1 MGIANT
7 QLQMTKSK
15 CQIKIAVILFI
26 GILFLNP
33 LKINSQ
39 NTVKIGV
46 AFPMFSESEDNTKK
60 QLGTEILDGIKF
72 ALTEYSKNAP
82 VKVTL
87 EVMDTKRDPVT
98 ANEVI
103 KGFGEDESIIGV
115 IGPVFSS
122 ELLEAANNGP
132 FFKMPIIS
140 PTATGD
146 ELASNYN
153 YVFQLNPSYEV
164 RGKLMAD
171 YLIKKNGL
179 KNFAIISEETYGD
192 NFRKHFEDEV
202 KTMGG
207 KVVITQTYAKDP
219 QSITD
224 QINAI
229 IRYIKENDL
238 FINAANLNLT
248 QKQKLESSG
257 VRWSLIDSSVSMNMD
272 VSIYYM
278 FGKNAKKMVDTM
290 NIKPYKLKPEA
301 TKFIQGLIDAI
312 YIPIANP
319 NEINVIVPQ
328 LFSDGLSM
336 FIAGT
341 GDWNNE
347 KTLEENKVYLKNVI
361 FESEYYPDNNNP
373 EFTALKENVKKSK
386 YKISKN
392 FLFGY
397 DTGKLI
403 FKLIGDGAKTREQL
417 NTALKNLVNYDA
429 IKSKISLDYHGI
441 NSELNILR
449 YDNGI
454 NLVET
459 YKLSK

>member
-1 MGIANT
+1 MGIDKHKF
-7 QLQMTKSK
+7 QMPNNKF
-15 CQIKIAVILFI
+15 KIQFIITFVIGLIFI
-26 GILFLNP
+26 NALTVY
-33 LKINSQ
+33 SQ

-46 AFPMFSESEDNTKK
+46 ALPMFSESEDNTKK

-122 ELLEAANNGP
+122 ELTEAANNGP
-132 FFKMPIIS
+132 FYKMPIVS

-146 ELASNYN
+146 DLAANYN
-153 YVFQLNPSYEV
+153 YVYQLNPSYEV

-179 KNFAIISEETYGD
+179 KNFAIIADETYGD
-192 NFRKHFEDEV
+192 NFRKHFENEV

-207 KVVITQTYAKDP
+207 KVLITQTYAKDP
-219 QSITD
+219 QTITD

-229 IRYIKENDL
+229 INYIKDNDL

-278 FGKNAKKMVDTM
+278 FGKNAKKMIDTM
-290 NIKPYKLKPEA
+290 NIKPYKLKPET
-301 TKFIQGLIDAI
+301 TKFIQGVIDAI

-319 NEINVIVPQ
+319 GEINVIVPQ

-336 FIAGT
+336 YIAGT

-347 KTLEENKVYLKNVI
+347 KTLEDNKVYLKNVI
-361 FESEYYPDNNNP
+361 FESEYYPDNDDP
-373 EFTALKENVKKSK
+373 EYIALKENIKKSK
-386 YKISKN
+386 FKLSKN

-397 DTGKLI
+397 DTGKMI
-403 FKLIGDGAKTREQL
+403 FKLIGDGAKSREEL
-417 NTALKNLVNYDA
+417 NSALKNLVNYDA

-454 NLVET
+454 KLVET

>member
-1 MGIANT
+1 MGIKNT
-7 QLQMTKSK
+7 KLQMPNIKL
-15 CQIKIAVILFI
+15 QIKIAVILFT

-39 NTVKIGV
+39 NAVKIGV
-46 AFPMFSESEDNTKK
+46 ALPMFSDSEDGSKK
-60 QLGTEILDGIKF
+60 QLGNEILDGIKF
-72 ALTEYSKNAP
+72 ALQEYSKGAP

-87 EVMDTKRDPVT
+87 EVMDTKRDPVL
-98 ANEVI
+98 ASDI
-103 KGFGEDESIIGV
+103 IRSFGEDESIIGV

-122 ELLEAANNGP
+122 ELSESALNGP
-132 FFKMPIIS
+132 QFSLPIIS

-146 ELASNYN
+146 ELAANYN

-179 KNFAIISEETYGD
+179 KNFAVIYEESYGD
-192 NFRKHFEDEV
+192 NFRKHFETEV

-207 KVVITQTYAKDP
+207 KVVIAQSYPKNP
-219 QSITD
+219 QNITE
-224 QINAI
+224 QIGAI
-229 IRYIKENDL
+229 TKYIRENDM

-248 QKQKLESSG
+248 QKQKLELSG
-257 VRWSLIDSSVSMNMD
+257 VRWSLIDSSVSLNMD

-278 FGKNAKKMVDTM
+278 FGVNAKKILDTM
-290 NIKPYKLKPEA
+290 NIKPYKLKPET
-301 TKFIQGLIDAI
+301 TKYIQGVIDAI

-319 NEINVIVPQ
+319 NEISIIVPQ
-328 LFSDGLSM
+328 LFSDGLGM
-336 FIAGT
+336 YIAGT
-341 GDWNNE
+341 GDWNHD
-347 KTLEENKVYLKNVI
+347 KALEDNKVYLKNVV
-361 FESEYYPDNNNP
+361 FESEYFPDETKLN
-373 EFTALKENVKKSK
+373 ELKENLKKTK

-397 DTGKLI
+397 DTGKLL
-403 FKLIGDGAKTREQL
+403 FRLIGEGADTRQEL
-417 NTALKNLVNYDA
+417 NASLKNLVNYDA

-449 YDNGI
+449 YDDGI
-454 NLVET
+454 KLVET

>member
-1 MGIANT
+1 MGIKNT
-7 QLQMTKSK
+7 KLQMPNIKL
-15 CQIKIAVILFI
+15 QIKIAVILFT

-39 NTVKIGV
+39 NAVKIGV
-46 AFPMFSESEDNTKK
+46 ALPMFSDSEDGSKK
-60 QLGTEILDGIKF
+60 QLGNEILDGIKF
-72 ALTEYSKNAP
+72 ALQEYSKGAP

-87 EVMDTKRDPVT
+87 EVMDTKRDPVL
-98 ANEVI
+98 ASDI
-103 KGFGEDESIIGV
+103 IRSFGEDESIIGV

-122 ELLEAANNGP
+122 ELSESALNGP
-132 FFKMPIIS
+132 QFSLPIIS

-146 ELASNYN
+146 ELAANYN

-179 KNFAIISEETYGD
+179 KNFAVIYEESYGD
-192 NFRKHFEDEV
+192 NFRKHFETEV

-207 KVVITQTYAKDP
+207 KVVIAQSYPKNP
-219 QSITD
+219 QNITE
-224 QINAI
+224 QIGAI
-229 IRYIKENDL
+229 TKYIRENDM
-238 FINAANLNLT
+238 FINATNLNLT
-248 QKQKLESSG
+248 QKQKLELSG
-257 VRWSLIDSSVSMNMD
+257 VRWSLIDSSVSLNMD

-278 FGKNAKKMVDTM
+278 FGVNAKKILDTM
-290 NIKPYKLKPEA
+290 NIKPYKLKPET
-301 TKFIQGLIDAI
+301 TKYIQGVIDAI

-319 NEINVIVPQ
+319 NEISIIVPQ
-328 LFSDGLSM
+328 LFSDGLGM
-336 FIAGT
+336 YIAGT
-341 GDWNNE
+341 GDWNHD
-347 KTLEENKVYLKNVI
+347 KALEDNKVYLKNVV
-361 FESEYYPDNNNP
+361 FESEYFPDETKLN
-373 EFTALKENVKKSK
+373 ELKENLKKTK

-397 DTGKLI
+397 DTGKLL
-403 FKLIGDGAKTREQL
+403 FRLIGEGADTRQEL
-417 NTALKNLVNYDA
+417 NASLKNLVNYDA

-449 YDNGI
+449 YDDGI
-454 NLVET
+454 KLVET

>member
-1 MGIANT
+1 MPNIK
-7 QLQMTKSK
+7 L
-15 CQIKIAVILFI
+15 QIKIAVILFT

-39 NTVKIGV
+39 NAVKIGV
-46 AFPMFSESEDNTKK
+46 ALPMFSDSEDGSKK
-60 QLGTEILDGIKF
+60 QLGNEILDGIKF
-72 ALTEYSKNAP
+72 ALQKYSKGAP

-87 EVMDTKRDPVT
+87 EVMDTKRDPVL
-98 ANEVI
+98 ASDI
-103 KGFGEDESIIGV
+103 IRSFGEDESIIGV

-122 ELLEAANNGP
+122 ELSESALNGP
-132 FFKMPIIS
+132 QFSLPIIS

-146 ELASNYN
+146 ELAANYN

-179 KNFAIISEETYGD
+179 KNFAVIYEESYGD
-192 NFRKHFEDEV
+192 NFRKHFETEV

-207 KVVITQTYAKDP
+207 KVVIAQSYPKNP
-219 QSITD
+219 QNITE
-224 QINAI
+224 QIGAI
-229 IRYIKENDL
+229 TKYIRENDM

-248 QKQKLESSG
+248 QKQKLELSG
-257 VRWSLIDSSVSMNMD
+257 VRWSLIDSSVSLNMD

-278 FGKNAKKMVDTM
+278 FGVNAKKILDTM
-290 NIKPYKLKPEA
+290 NIKPYKLKPET
-301 TKFIQGLIDAI
+301 TKYIQGVIDAI

-319 NEINVIVPQ
+319 NEISIIVPQ
-328 LFSDGLSM
+328 LFSDGLGM
-336 FIAGT
+336 YIAGT
-341 GDWNNE
+341 GDWNHD
-347 KTLEENKVYLKNVI
+347 KALEDNKVYLKNVV
-361 FESEYYPDNNNP
+361 FESEYFPDETKLN
-373 EFTALKENVKKSK
+373 ELKENLKKTK

-397 DTGKLI
+397 DTGKLL
-403 FKLIGDGAKTREQL
+403 FRLIGEGADTRQEL
-417 NTALKNLVNYDA
+417 NASLKNLVNYDA

-449 YDNGI
+449 YDDGI
-454 NLVET
+454 KLVET